1 MKGLA
6 SALLGAA
13 ALGSATAYYHQSLPP
28 DQVGEIQ
35 WGLILLQAVPSG
47 AALGLATELALRAPL
62 GGRRAL
68 CCFAGGLLGL
78 LPPGIWAWLAVSGD
92 PFHALP
98 KLWATLVLCLPTLGA
113 IFAMNLWGLASLRP
127 VRFRTKE
134 KESDES

>member
-1 MKGLA
+1 M
-6 SALLGAA
+6 

-28 DQVGEIQ
+28 DQVGEVL

-47 AALGLATELALRAPL
+47 AALGLATELALRVPL

-78 LPPGIWAWLAVSGD
+78 VPPGIWAWLAVSGD

-113 IFAMNLWGLASLRP
+113 IFAMNLWGLASLRS

-134 KESDES
+134 KESDEG

>member
-1 MKGLA
+1 MNRLA
-6 SALLGAA
+6 SAFLGAV

-28 DQVGEIQ
+28 DQVGEVL

-47 AALGLATELALRAPL
+47 AALGLATELALRVPL

-78 LPPGIWAWLAVSGD
+78 VPPGIWAWLAVSGD

-98 KLWATLVLCLPTLGA
+98 KLWATLVLCLPTSGSDLHHEPLGPGEPTSGA
-113 IFAMNLWGLASLRP
+113 LPGKRKSER
-127 VRFRTKE
+127 
-134 KESDES
+134 